1 MKILFV
7 FCLLV
12 FIAPMLGNAE
22 FIVCDEQGIQYGPSI
37 GFDGTNFL
45 ISWTD
50 GRDSLEQIYAARVST
65 SGTVLD
71 PGGFPVL
78 PEADEQISANIA
90 YDGTNYLI
98 VWQFGC

>member
-1 MKILFV
+1 MKNLLV
-7 FCLLV
+7 FCLLI
-12 FIAPMLGNAE
+12 FIAPTLVHAE
-22 FIVCDEQGIQYGPSI
+22 FIICNERDIQYGPSI

-45 ISWTD
+45 VSWTD